1 MFYKTLAVTLVAF
14 IVMSSGT
21 AADEPYDV
29 AIVNGRVM
37 DPESGLDAVRNIGL
51 RAGKIA
57 AISTAAIDGRRT
69 IDARG
74 LVVAPGFIDLHEHG
88 QKPENYQFQAHDGV
102 TTSLELEAGT
112 ADVAAWYREREG
124 KSLINFGGAG
134 LPMLPTPFS
143 HFTLT

>member
-1 MFYKTLAVTLVAF
+1 MMFYTTLATALVAF
-14 IVMSSGT
+14 SIMRSFAA
-21 AADEPYDV
+21 AADDVYDV

-88 QKPENYQFQAHDGV
+88 QKPENYQFQ
-102 TTSLELEAGT
+102 
-112 ADVAAWYREREG
+112 
-124 KSLINFGGAG
+124 
-134 LPMLPTPFS
+134 
-143 HFTLT
+143 